1 MDYAPEARIVGSSRR
16 KGGAMTGGV
25 SSVIRSPEV
34 HMAKME
40 LAQHRAMEGYGATP
54 AQRHRANQK
63 ATHRHMMGSAS
74 TGGATTGGFGAMDLI
89 FPAHSLFGFGHQ
101 GGAMTGG
108 SIWDDIKSGNVNVNG
123 LAPNHIFEPPMLG
136 RLPTRVGRD
145 DLPRL
150 ITEPNLERNLKR
162 TIGLG
167 GASTGGASTGG
178 MLYHGMPHPTMKGL
192 RWCEHPQAVSGGF
205 WLWDKIKEGANTV
218 YNNVI
223 KPVGRIARNFVAPVG
238 NLIGTEFG
246 VPIAGTLADQG
257 LKAIGL
263 GRRRRGAQTSMYPHG
278 MRHPH
283 YEGISWH
290 HHPHALHGGF
300 WLWDKIKEGAN
311 WAGDKIRQ
319 GIDYVGDHIG
329 DLARRAVEPVGNFIG
344 NQLGIENAGTTI
356 NSGLN
361 AVGLGRRRGRKTA
374 SREHR
379 REGELL
385 HEAMEAHQAE
395 GRAMRGGTRA
405 KAVSARLGITPDGDY
420 AFDSHIGGASTG
432 GRRRRGGKSLLG
444 MFGSYM
450 GKQLTDPNSLL
461 GATARGVVNNAG
473 VLSKI
478 LTADLSG
485 YKNHHIG
492 SGGASTGGAS
502 TGGAST
508 GGRRKASGQTDKRK
522 ERGELLRKVMASA
535 KAHGE
540 PITLPQA
547 SKQIKEYGLTL
558 ANFM

>member
-1 MDYAPEARIVGSSRR
+1 MPSRAIGAGRR

-25 SSVIRSPEV
+25 SSIIRSPAV
-34 HMAKME
+34 HEAKME
-40 LAQHRAMEGYGATP
+40 LAQHRALEGYGATP

-74 TGGATTGGFGAMDLI
+74 TGGAMTGGFGAMDLI

-108 SIWDDIKSGNVNVNG
+108 SMWDDIKSGKVNVNTFG
-123 LAPNHIFEPPMLG
+123 LARQPEPMRDLEYNLRNHIFEPPMLG
-136 RLPTRVGRD
+136 RIPTRPNSD
-145 DLPRL
+145 DHLPRL
-150 ITEPNLERNLKR
+150 ITAPNLERNLKR

-205 WLWDKIKEGANTV
+205 WLWDKIKEGANSV

-344 NQLGIENAGTTI
+344 NQLGIENAGTTL

-361 AVGLGRRRGRKTA
+361 AVGLGRRRRGRNTA

-395 GRAMRGGTRA
+395 GRLMRGGTRA
-405 KAVSARLGITPDGDY
+405 RAVSARLGITPDGDY

-432 GRRRRGGKSLLG
+432 GLKL
-444 MFGSYM
+444 FGHTFADPP
-450 GKQLTDPNSLL
+450 KIAEAKAKAKAWEATQTPEQL
-461 GATARGVVNNAG
+461 A
-473 VLSKI
+473 KYK
-478 LTADLSG
+478 ADM
-485 YKNHHIG
+485 
-492 SGGASTGGAS
+492 ASFRHS
-502 TGGAST
+502 RGGAST

-535 KAHGE
+535 RAHGE